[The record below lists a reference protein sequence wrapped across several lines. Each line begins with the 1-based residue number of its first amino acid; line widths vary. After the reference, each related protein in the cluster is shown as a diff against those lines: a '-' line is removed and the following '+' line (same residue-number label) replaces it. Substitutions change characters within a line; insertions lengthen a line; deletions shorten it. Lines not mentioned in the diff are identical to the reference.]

1 MYRTDKPY
9 IDEIL
14 RRVESTRK
22 HKNSVM
28 PASSDGIG
36 TKGRYHW
43 EQRTFRQA
51 TLDALSMNLN
61 DMAVIGGKA
70 NYLQDHIM
78 LPEDDEQAI
87 YEIVDTLVD
96 ECKKRDIE
104 ITAGETS
111 IHDNL
116 KGLEISLSIYQGY
129 HTPKDYLQNI
139 FPWPCDLIGIK
150 SSGLHSNGFTKVRE
164 IYGEEFR
171 REFVEP
177 TLIYYDIMQEL
188 DKEFAQ
194 GISGRAHITGG
205 GYTRL
210 VKFLSEYRIDMII
223 NSNGQIKPQ
232 EIYKEIY
239 SKGVSDE
246 EMYKTFN
253 CGIGFVL
260 CAGKEDSGKII
271 ERINESGFEALK
283 IGKTQKN
290 ERADNGK
297 ITIHSSFSG
306 KEVVL

>member
-1 MYRTDKPY
+1 M
-9 IDEIL
+9 
-14 RRVESTRK
+14 
-22 HKNSVM
+22 
-28 PASSDGIG
+28 
-36 TKGRYHW
+36 
-43 EQRTFRQA
+43 
-51 TLDALSMNLN
+51 
-61 DMAVIGGKA
+61 
-70 NYLQDHIM
+70 
-78 LPEDDEQAI
+78 
-87 YEIVDTLVD
+87 
-96 ECKKRDIE
+96 
-104 ITAGETS
+104 
-111 IHDNL
+111 
-116 KGLEISLSIYQGY
+116 SIYQGY